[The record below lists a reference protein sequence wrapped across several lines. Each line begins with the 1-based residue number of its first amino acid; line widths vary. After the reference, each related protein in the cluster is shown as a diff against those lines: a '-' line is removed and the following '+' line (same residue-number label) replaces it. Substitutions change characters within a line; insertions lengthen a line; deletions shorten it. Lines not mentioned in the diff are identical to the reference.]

1 VIKFVSDL
9 RQVGCFLRVDSAC
22 CAPCIAFSQNISGNH
37 SDKLCSSGIKDWK
50 NAVGAKRGTF
60 LMHQESKCHK
70 DALLKSSNFVQ
81 IIAGEKKNIKCS
93 ISKSYEDNI
102 KKNQEIILNII
113 DVIVVMGR
121 RNIPF
126 RGHNWDKITKRED
139 GNFDFL
145 VHWKADEKPV
155 LKQHL
160 ASTAYNAKY

>member
-1 VIKFVSDL
+1 
-9 RQVGCFLRVDSAC
+9 
-22 CAPCIAFSQNISGNH
+22 
-37 SDKLCSSGIKDWK
+37 
-50 NAVGAKRGTF
+50 
-60 LMHQESKCHK
+60 
-70 DALLKSSNFVQ
+70 VQ